1 MVLRGPCLQQM
12 EVDSFPGPPMDS
24 WQTYV
29 VIAPRRDRTSSH
41 RHFLCSGLREKYSLV
56 GGYRPSLPILTRN
69 SSIVKH
75 VMALRNARLAYIAHF
90 FFDFRDESRQ
100 SCNSLLRSPLLLSTR
115 SDDFSDKLCNHKL
128 TRCLKNMLSHS
139 AHSVYLIIDG
149 VDECPDT
156 PARQQVLNF
165 IEELVGYRLSN
176 LHICATSRPEVGALK
191 DLTTLSVSLH
201 KQRGHKQDII
211 DYIYSAVYSDPKM
224 GIWSEKDKRLVADTL
239 SKKADGV

>member
-1 MVLRGPCLQQM
+1 
-12 EVDSFPGPPMDS
+12 
-24 WQTYV
+24 
-29 VIAPRRDRTSSH
+29 
-41 RHFLCSGLREKYSLV
+41 
-56 GGYRPSLPILTRN
+56 
-69 SSIVKH
+69 
-75 VMALRNARLAYIAHF
+75 
-90 FFDFRDESRQ
+90 
-100 SCNSLLRSPLLLSTR
+100 
-115 SDDFSDKLCNHKL
+115 
-128 TRCLKNMLSHS
+128 MLSHS

-165 IEELVGYRLSN
+165 IEELVGYHLSN
-176 LHICATSRPEVGALK
+176 LHICATSRPEVDALK

-201 KQRGHKQDII
+201 KQCGHKQDII

>member
-1 MVLRGPCLQQM
+1 
-12 EVDSFPGPPMDS
+12 
-24 WQTYV
+24 
-29 VIAPRRDRTSSH
+29 
-41 RHFLCSGLREKYSLV
+41 
-56 GGYRPSLPILTRN
+56 
-69 SSIVKH
+69 
-75 VMALRNARLAYIAHF
+75 MALRNVRLAYIAQF
-90 FFDFRDESRQ
+90 SFDFRDESRQ
-100 SCNSLLRSPLLLSTR
+100 SCNSLLRSLLFQLSTQ
-115 SDDFSDKLCNHKL
+115 SDDFSDKLSHLHSLYEDSKQRPSNHKL
-128 TRCLKNMLSHS
+128 TRCLKAMLSHS